1 MHMICRDSSSR
12 VTIDTPC
19 TEIKDETTFQQLNN
33 ANVQKNNSFP
43 LLELDTLNSINSDV
57 ETSPSDAC
65 ESLYRDIDGNNL
77 PESPVFSKTFLRT
90 DDNPTKKFIRSPKTV
105 CNDNSTS
112 DMKTHHSI
120 EKVSSKYN
128 HKLKINTTHHVET
141 TFLPDGKRL
150 KQSRLAFCPVK
161 SNEKMVSSS
170 SVDKHKPTNISHN
183 VKQNFIEEIAVA
195 NAIANATVNENDEN
209 DTTNNISEI
218 SEDVIEISP
227 TQRNITSKV
236 KQCLKLKRKIPT
248 KHIIKLSPSK
258 NKWPDSPVPEII
270 DIDFRLYASPKHT
283 FTQMEDDKSL
293 MNTAVNTLKDNI
305 NISYL
310 SPIKMH
316 NKTSVQIKKSIKV
329 QKEDQLLNKIRNL
342 KNSDFAY
349 EDETLHLPITVNRN
363 DIDNLN
369 LDDTENKPPEKKM
382 LLDKFNM

>member
-1 MHMICRDSSSR
+1 MICRDSLSR

-19 TEIKDETTFQQLNN
+19 TKTKDETTFQQLNN

-43 LLELDTLNSINSDV
+43 LLELDTLNFINADV
-57 ETSPSDAC
+57 GTSPSNAC
-65 ESLYRDIDGNNL
+65 ESLHKDIDGNNL
-77 PESPVFSKTFLRT
+77 PESPAFSKTFLRT
-90 DDNPTKKFIRSPKTV
+90 GDNPTKKFIRSPKTV
-105 CNDNSTS
+105 CNDSTS

-128 HKLKINTTHHVET
+128 HKLEISTTHHVET
-141 TFLPDGKRL
+141 TFLPNGKRL
-150 KQSRLAFCPVK
+150 KQSRLAFYPVK

-195 NAIANATVNENDEN
+195 NAIVNENDEN
-209 DTTNNISEI
+209 DTTSNISEI

-248 KHIIKLSPSK
+248 KHIIKISPSK
-258 NKWPDSPVPEII
+258 NKWPDSSVPEII
-270 DIDFRLYASPKHT
+270 DIDFRLCASPKHT
-283 FTQMEDDKSL
+283 FTQIEDDKTL

-310 SPIKMH
+310 SPKKMH

-329 QKEDQLLNKIRNL
+329 QKENQLVNKIRNL
-342 KNSDFAY
+342 KNISDFAY
-349 EDETLHLPITVNRN
+349 EDEILHLPTAVNRN

-369 LDDTENKPPEKKM
+369 LDDTENKPPEKKI